1 MQEEQM
7 DSRLRGNDGI
17 GCGSGGTEHG
27 SDGTGRGSD
36 GAEHGNDGTGRG
48 NDGVERGMGKAS
60 PATTIA
66 RVHARE
72 VLDSR
77 GVPTVEVDVTL
88 ADGARGRA
96 IVPSGASTGRH
107 EALEFR
113 DGNPARYQGKGVRH
127 AVRHVNEVLGPAVV
141 GVDATRQHEVDA
153 LLLDTD
159 GTPNL
164 RRLGGNAVLGVSLAA
179 AHAAAA
185 GIGLP
190 LYRYLGGSLARE
202 MPVPMVNILSGG
214 LHARGIVDFQDF
226 LLLPLSAHSFSEALV
241 TVRNVYHAMG
251 EILTSRGAS
260 TLVADEGGL
269 APAKDTSDSAL
280 DDAQTGSAANEFSV
294 KLLVQAI
301 EKAGYRPGEDAA
313 IGLDVAATHF
323 FHDGKYRLSAEN
335 RTLSSAEMVDL
346 LARWVDEYPIIS
358 IEDGLAED
366 DWTGWQELTA
376 RVGERVQLIGDDLF
390 VTSVQRLQQGIETNA
405 ANAVLVKVNQVGT
418 LTAAMATLRLA
429 RTHRYLPVVSA
440 RSGETEDAT
449 IADLAVG
456 ANAGQIKIGSI
467 TRSERLAKYN
477 QLLRIEEELGPHG
490 VYRGREVFRRF
501 LGAL

>member
-1 MQEEQM
+1 MQSEQM
-7 DSRLRGNDGI
+7 DSRFRGNDE
-17 GCGSGGTEHG
+17 TEHG
-27 SDGTGRGSD
+27 PDGTRRGPDGTGRGRVR
-36 GAEHGNDGTGRG
+36 AE
-48 NDGVERGMGKAS
+48 
-60 PATTIA
+60 PATAIA
-66 RVHARE
+66 AVRARE

-113 DGNPARYQGKGVRH
+113 DGNPARYQGKGARH
-127 AVRHVNEVLGPAVV
+127 AARHVNEALGPAVV
-141 GVDATRQHEVDA
+141 GADAARQHTVDA
-153 LLLDTD
+153 LLLATD

-185 GIGLP
+185 SCGLP
-190 LYRYLGGSLARE
+190 LYRYLGGSQARE
-202 MPVPMVNILSGG
+202 LPVPMVNILSGG

-226 LLLPLSAHSFSEALV
+226 LCIPLSAQSFSEALV
-241 TVRNVYHAMG
+241 MVRNVYHAMG
-251 EILTSRGAS
+251 EILTARGAS

-269 APAKDTSDSAL
+269 APAVSPRDTAIGGNE
-280 DDAQTGSAANEFSV
+280 AKTGANESATGANESAV
-294 KLLVQAI
+294 QLLVQAI

-323 FHDGKYRLSAEN
+323 YHEGAYRLRAEG
-335 RTLSSAEMVDL
+335 RALSSDAMVEL
-346 LARWVDEYPIIS
+346 LARWVRDYPIIS

-366 DWTGWQELTA
+366 DWDGWQALTA
-376 RVGERVQLIGDDLF
+376 RAGDRAQLIGDDLF
-390 VTSVQRLQQGIETNA
+390 VTNAARLQEGIARNA

-418 LTAAMATLRLA
+418 LTAAVETLRLA
-429 RTHRYLPVVSA
+429 RAHGYLPVVSA

-456 ANAGQIKIGSI
+456 TGAGQIKIGSI

-477 QLLRIEEELGPHG
+477 QLLRIEEELGPQG
-490 VYRGREVFRRF
+490 VYRGREVFRQF
-501 LGAL
+501 LR

>member
-1 MQEEQM
+1 MRSRQM
-7 DSRLRGNDGI
+7 DPHFRGNDR
-17 GCGSGGTEHG
+17 TKRVN
-27 SDGTGRGSD
+27 DK
-36 GAEHGNDGTGRG
+36 AEP
-48 NDGVERGMGKAS
+48 S
-60 PATTIA
+60 TTIR

-88 ADGARGRA
+88 ASGARGRA
-96 IVPSGASTGRH
+96 VVPSGASTGRH

-113 DGNPARYQGKGVRH
+113 DGDPDRYQGKGVRH
-127 AVRHVNEVLGPAVV
+127 AVRHVNEVLGPVV
-141 GVDATRQHEVDA
+141 LGMDATRQHEVDA

-164 RRLGGNAVLGVSLAA
+164 RRLGGNAVLGVSLAT
-179 AHAAAA
+179 AHAAAESL
-185 GIGLP
+185 GLP

-202 MPVPMVNILSGG
+202 LPVPMVNILSGG

-226 LLLPLSAHSFSEALV
+226 LLIPVGAQSFSDALV
-241 TVRNVYHAMG
+241 MVRNVYYAMG
-251 EILTSRGAS
+251 EILADRGAS

-269 APAKDTSDSAL
+269 APAMETSEPA
-280 DDAQTGSAANEFSV
+280 TAANEAAV
-294 KLLVQAI
+294 RLLVQAI

-313 IGLDVAATHF
+313 IGLDVAASHF
-323 FHDGKYRLSAEN
+323 YSDGLYHLHAEDRKLSTE
-335 RTLSSAEMVDL
+335 EMVSL
-346 LARWVDEYPIIS
+346 LAQWVDDYPIIS

-366 DWTGWQELTA
+366 DWDGWQALTT
-376 RVGERVQLIGDDLF
+376 RLGERVQLIGDDLF
-390 VTSVQRLQQGIETNA
+390 VTNVQRLHEGIERRA

-418 LTAAMATLRLA
+418 LTAAVATLRLA
-429 RTHRYLPVVSA
+429 RAHGYLAVVSA

-456 ANAGQIKIGSI
+456 TNAGQIKIGSI

-477 QLLRIEEELGPHG
+477 QLLRIEEELGAQG
-490 VYRGREVFRRF
+490 VYRGRDVFRRF
-501 LGAL
+501 LGES

>member
-1 MQEEQM
+1 MRSRQM
-7 DSRLRGNDGI
+7 DSRF
-17 GCGSGGTEHG
+17 
-27 SDGTGRGSD
+27 
-36 GAEHGNDGTGRG
+36 HGNDR
-48 NDGVERGMGKAS
+48 NECS
-60 PATTIA
+60 TTIVS
-66 RVHARE
+66 VHARE

-88 ADGARGRA
+88 ASGARGRA

-113 DGNPARYQGKGVRH
+113 DGNPARYQGKGVHH
-127 AVRHVNEVLGPAVV
+127 AVRHVNEVLGPVV
-141 GVDATRQHEVDA
+141 LGVDATRQHEVDA

-164 RRLGGNAVLGVSLAA
+164 RRLGGNAILGVSLAT
-179 AHAAAA
+179 AHAAAESL
-185 GIGLP
+185 GLP

-202 MPVPMVNILSGG
+202 LPVPMVNILSGG

-226 LLLPLSAHSFSEALV
+226 LLIPVGAQSFSDALV
-241 TVRNVYHAMG
+241 MVRNVYHAMG
-251 EILTSRGAS
+251 EILTARGAS

-269 APAKDTSDSAL
+269 APAIATNETA
-280 DDAQTGSAANEFSV
+280 TAANETAV
-294 KLLVQAI
+294 RLLVQAI

-323 FHDGKYRLSAEN
+323 YSDGLYHLHAED
-335 RTLSSAEMVDL
+335 RILSSEEMVSL
-346 LARWVDEYPIIS
+346 LAQWVDDYPIIS

-366 DWTGWQELTA
+366 DWDGWQALTA
-376 RVGERVQLIGDDLF
+376 RLGERVQLIGDDLF
-390 VTSVQRLQQGIETNA
+390 VTNVQRLHEGIERKA

-418 LTAAMATLRLA
+418 LTAAVATLRLA
-429 RTHRYLPVVSA
+429 RAHGYLAVVSA

-456 ANAGQIKIGSI
+456 TNAGQIKIGSI

-477 QLLRIEEELGPHG
+477 QLLRIEEELGAQG

-501 LGAL
+501 LGES

>member
-1 MQEEQM
+1 MGAGKM
-7 DSRLRGNDGI
+7 DFAPRHGASFRGKDG
-17 GCGSGGTEHG
+17 GSHR
-27 SDGTGRGSD
+27 S
-36 GAEHGNDGTGRG
+36 A
-48 NDGVERGMGKAS
+48 
-60 PATTIA
+60 IA

-88 ADGARGRA
+88 ASGARGSA

-141 GVDATRQHEVDA
+141 GVEATRQHEVDA
-153 LLLDTD
+153 VLVDTD

-164 RRLGGNAVLGVSLAA
+164 RRLGGNAVLGVSLAT

-185 GIGLP
+185 EVGLP
-190 LYRYLGGSLARE
+190 LYRYLGGSQARE
-202 MPVPMVNILSGG
+202 LPVPMVNILSGG

-226 LLLPLSAHSFSEALV
+226 LLIPLGAQSFDEALV
-241 TVRNVYHAMG
+241 MVGNVYHAMG
-251 EILTSRGAS
+251 ELLTARGAS

-269 APAKDTSDSAL
+269 TPAMSAVDSASGAAGGGL
-280 DDAQTGSAANEFSV
+280 PANEAAV
-294 KLLVQAI
+294 QLLVQAI
-301 EKAGYRPGEDAA
+301 EKAGYRPGVDAA

-323 FHDGKYRLSAEN
+323 YHGGRYYLRAEN
-335 RTLSSAEMVDL
+335 RILASEQMVEL
-346 LARWVDEYPIIS
+346 LTRWVETYPIIS

-366 DWTGWQELTA
+366 DWAGWQALTA
-376 RVGERVQLIGDDLF
+376 RVGERAQLIGDDLF
-390 VTSVQRLQQGIETNA
+390 VTNEQRLRQGIENNA

-418 LTAAMATLRLA
+418 LTAAMATLGMA
-429 RTHRYLPVVSA
+429 RAHGYLSVVSA

-449 IADLAVG
+449 IADLAMG
-456 ANAGQIKIGSI
+456 ASAGQIKIGSI

-477 QLLRIEEELGPHG
+477 QLLRIEEELGAQG

-501 LGAL
+501 LG

>member
-7 DSRLRGNDGI
+7 DSLFRGNDG
-17 GCGSGGTEHG
+17 T
-27 SDGTGRGSD
+27 
-36 GAEHGNDGTGRG
+36 EHGNDGTGRG
-48 NDGVERGMGKAS
+48 NDGLERGMGNAR
-60 PATTIA
+60 PATTIT
-66 RVHARE
+66 RVRARE

-88 ADGARGRA
+88 AGGARGRA
-96 IVPSGASTGRH
+96 MVPSGASTGRH

-141 GVDATRQHEVDA
+141 GIEATRQHEVDA
-153 LLLDTD
+153 VLVASD

-164 RRLGGNAVLGVSLAA
+164 RRLGGNAVLGVSLAT

-185 GIGLP
+185 GLGLP
-190 LYRYLGGSLARE
+190 LYRYLGGSQARE
-202 MPVPMVNILSGG
+202 LPVPMVNILSGG

-226 LLLPLSAHSFSEALV
+226 LLIPLSAQSFSEALAM
-241 TVRNVYHAMG
+241 VRNVYHAMG
-251 EILTSRGAS
+251 EILSARGAS

-269 APAKDTSDSAL
+269 TPPVGAGKPTSDASGGGL
-280 DDAQTGSAANEFSV
+280 PANEAAV
-294 KLLVQAI
+294 QLLVQAI

-323 FHDGKYRLSAEN
+323 YHGDRYHLQAEE
-335 RTLSSAEMVDL
+335 RILSSAEMVDL

-358 IEDGLAED
+358 IEDGLTED
-366 DWTGWQELTA
+366 DWAGWQALTT
-376 RVGERVQLIGDDLF
+376 RVGGRAQLIGDDLF
-390 VTSVQRLQQGIETNA
+390 VTNVQRLQQGIETNA
-405 ANAVLVKVNQVGT
+405 ANAVLIKVNQVGT

-429 RTHRYLPVVSA
+429 RTHGYLPVVSA

-477 QLLRIEEELGPHG
+477 QLLRIEEELGEQG
-490 VYRGREVFRRF
+490 IYRGREVFRRF

>member
-7 DSRLRGNDGI
+7 DSRE
-17 GCGSGGTEHG
+17 S
-27 SDGTGRGSD
+27 
-36 GAEHGNDGTGRG
+36 GNDGTGRG
-48 NDGVERGMGKAS
+48 NDGTEPGIGKAS

-66 RVHARE
+66 HVHARE

-88 ADGARGRA
+88 AGGARGRA

-141 GVDATRQHEVDA
+141 GVEATRQHEVDSVLVA
-153 LLLDTD
+153 SD

-179 AHAAAA
+179 AHAAAESL
-185 GIGLP
+185 GLP

-202 MPVPMVNILSGG
+202 LPVPMVNILSGG
-214 LHARGIVDFQDF
+214 LHARGVVDFQDF
-226 LLLPLSAHSFSEALV
+226 LLIPIGAHSFSDALV
-241 TVRNVYHAMG
+241 MVRNVYHAMY
-251 EILTSRGAS
+251 ELLTARGAS

-269 APAKDTSDSAL
+269 TPPVGAGEP
-280 DDAQTGSAANEFSV
+280 TGGGLPANEAAV
-294 KLLVQAI
+294 QLLVRAI
-301 EKAGYRPGEDAA
+301 ERAGYRPGEDAA

-323 FHDGKYRLSAEN
+323 YHEGKYHLSAEN
-335 RTLSSAEMVDL
+335 RILSSAEMVDL
-346 LARWVDEYPIIS
+346 LARWVEAYPIIS

-366 DWTGWQELTA
+366 DWSGWQALTT
-376 RVGERVQLIGDDLF
+376 RVGGRAQLIGDDLF
-390 VTSVQRLQQGIETNA
+390 VTNVQRLQQGIETNA

-429 RTHRYLPVVSA
+429 RTHGYLPVVSA

-456 ANAGQIKIGSI
+456 MNAGQIKIGSI

-477 QLLRIEEELGPHG
+477 QLLRIEEELWPHG

-501 LGAL
+501 LGAPLLLPS

>member
-1 MQEEQM
+1 MQPDKM
-7 DSRLRGNDGI
+7 DSRFRGNDGI
-17 GCGSGGTEHG
+17 KCGKG
-27 SDGTGRGSD
+27 S
-36 GAEHGNDGTGRG
+36 AECRT
-48 NDGVERGMGKAS
+48 A
-60 PATTIA
+60 IA

-77 GVPTVEVDVTL
+77 GVPTVEVDITL
-88 ADGARGRA
+88 ASAARGRA

-141 GVDATRQHEVDA
+141 GVDATRQHVVDA
-153 LLLDTD
+153 LLLETD

-164 RRLGGNAVLGVSLAA
+164 RRLGGNAALGVSLAT
-179 AHAAAA
+179 AHAAAT
-185 GIGLP
+185 GLGLP
-190 LYRYLGGSLARE
+190 LYRYLGGSQARE

-226 LLLPLSAHSFSEALV
+226 LLIPLSARNFSEALV

-251 EILTSRGAS
+251 EILTARGAS

-269 APAKDTSDSAL
+269 APALATSGTA
-280 DDAQTGSAANEFSV
+280 TGANEAAV
-294 KLLVQAI
+294 RLLVQAI
-301 EKAGYRPGEDAA
+301 EKAGYRPGEDAV

-323 FHDGKYRLSAEN
+323 YHEGKYHLSAEN
-335 RTLSSAEMVDL
+335 RILSSAEMVEL
-346 LARWVDEYPIIS
+346 LSRWVETYPIIS

-366 DWTGWQELTA
+366 DWDGWQALTA

-390 VTSVQRLQQGIETNA
+390 VTNVQRVQQGIKKGA

-418 LTAAMATLRLA
+418 LTAAIATLRLA
-429 RTHRYLPVVSA
+429 RAHGYVPVVSA

-456 ANAGQIKIGSI
+456 TNAGQIKIGSI

-477 QLLRIEEELGPHG
+477 QLLRIEEDLGAQG

-501 LGAL
+501 LG

>member
-1 MQEEQM
+1 MQSEKM
-7 DSRLRGNDGI
+7 DSRFRGNDGRLRGNDGL
-17 GCGSGGTEHG
+17 
-27 SDGTGRGSD
+27 GR
-36 GAEHGNDGTGRG
+36 N
-48 NDGVERGMGKAS
+48 AS
-60 PATTIA
+60 IA

-77 GVPTVEVDVTL
+77 GVPTVEVDVVL
-88 ADGARGRA
+88 ADGTRGRA

-113 DGNPARYQGKGVRH
+113 DGEAERYQGKGVRH
-127 AVRHVNEVLGPAVV
+127 AVRHVNEVLGPVV
-141 GVDATRQHEVDA
+141 CGTDSTRQFDVDER
-153 LLLDTD
+153 LLDTD

-185 GIGLP
+185 GLGIP
-190 LYRYLGGSLARE
+190 LYRYLGGSQARE
-202 MPVPMVNILSGG
+202 LPVPMVNILSGG

-226 LLLPLSAHSFSEALV
+226 LLIPLSAGSVGAALEM
-241 TVRNVYHAMG
+241 VRNVYHAMA
-251 EILTSRGAS
+251 EILTAAGAS

-269 APAKDTSDSAL
+269 APAAGA
-280 DDAQTGSAANEFSV
+280 DAVTPPGRRTNVPANEAAV
-294 KLLVQAI
+294 RLLVQAI
-301 EKAGYRPGEDAA
+301 EQAGYRPGEDAA

-323 FHDGKYRLSAEN
+323 YRDGQYNFSAEH
-335 RTLSSAEMVDL
+335 RTLSSADMVDL
-346 LARWVDEYPIIS
+346 LARWVADYPILS

-366 DWTGWQELTA
+366 DWDGWQALTA
-376 RVGERVQLIGDDLF
+376 RVGDRVQLIGDDLF
-390 VTSVQRLQQGIETNA
+390 VTNVERLRQGIDCGA

-418 LTAAMATLRLA
+418 LSAAMATLRLA
-429 RTHRYLPVVSA
+429 RAHRYLPVVSA

-456 ANAGQIKIGSI
+456 MSAGQIKIGSI

-477 QLLRIEEELGPHG
+477 QLLRIEEELGAQG

-501 LGAL
+501 LGSR

>member
-1 MQEEQM
+1 MRSEQM
-7 DSRLRGNDGI
+7 DSRFHGNDRTKRGND
-17 GCGSGGTEHG
+17 
-27 SDGTGRGSD
+27 
-36 GAEHGNDGTGRG
+36 
-48 NDGVERGMGKAS
+48 KAKPS
-60 PATTIA
+60 TTIR

-88 ADGARGRA
+88 ASGARGRA

-127 AVRHVNEVLGPAVV
+127 AVRHVNEVLGPAVL
-141 GVDATRQHEVDA
+141 GMDATRQHEVDA

-164 RRLGGNAVLGVSLAA
+164 RRLGGNAVLGVSLAT

-185 GIGLP
+185 GLGLP

-202 MPVPMVNILSGG
+202 LPVPMVNILSGG

-226 LLLPLSAHSFSEALV
+226 LLIPVGAQSFSDALV
-241 TVRNVYHAMG
+241 MVRNVYHTMG
-251 EILTSRGAS
+251 EILTDRGAS

-269 APAKDTSDSAL
+269 APAIATSETA
-280 DDAQTGSAANEFSV
+280 TAANEAAV
-294 KLLVQAI
+294 RLLVQAI
-301 EKAGYRPGEDAA
+301 ERAGYRPGEDAA

-323 FHDGKYRLSAEN
+323 YSDGLYHLHAED
-335 RTLSSAEMVDL
+335 RILSSEEMVSL
-346 LARWVDEYPIIS
+346 LAQWVDDYPIIS

-366 DWTGWQELTA
+366 DWDGWQALTA
-376 RVGERVQLIGDDLF
+376 RLGERVQLIGDDLF
-390 VTSVQRLQQGIETNA
+390 VTNVQRLREGIERRA

-418 LTAAMATLRLA
+418 LTAAIATLRLA
-429 RTHRYLPVVSA
+429 CAHGYLPVVSA

-477 QLLRIEEELGPHG
+477 QLLRIEEELGSQG

-501 LGAL
+501 LGAP

>member
-1 MQEEQM
+1 MQAEKM
-7 DSRLRGNDGI
+7 DSRLGGNDGAE
-17 GCGSGGTEHG
+17 CGKYEGMSGTCRSVRH
-27 SDGTGRGSD
+27 
-36 GAEHGNDGTGRG
+36 
-48 NDGVERGMGKAS
+48 
-60 PATTIA
+60 TTIA

-88 ADGARGRA
+88 AGGARGRA

-127 AVRHVNEVLGPAVV
+127 AVRHVNEVLGPAVA
-141 GVDATRQHEVDA
+141 GVDATQQHVVDA
-153 LLLDTD
+153 LLLETD

-164 RRLGGNAVLGVSLAA
+164 RRLGGNAVLGVSLAT

-185 GIGLP
+185 NLGFP
-190 LYRYLGGSLARE
+190 LYRYLGGSQARE
-202 MPVPMVNILSGG
+202 LPVPMVNILSGG

-226 LLLPLSAHSFSEALV
+226 LLIPIGARSFSEALV
-241 TVRNVYHAMG
+241 MVRNVYHAMG
-251 EILTSRGAS
+251 ELLTARGAS

-269 APAKDTSDSAL
+269 APATNTNGPT
-280 DDAQTGSAANEFSV
+280 TGANEAAV
-294 KLLVQAI
+294 RLLLQAI
-301 EKAGYRPGEDAA
+301 EQAGYRPGADAA

-323 FHDGKYRLSAEN
+323 YHGGKYRLSAED
-335 RTLSSAEMVDL
+335 RSLSSAEMVAL
-346 LARWVDEYPIIS
+346 LAQWVDDYPIIS

-366 DWTGWQELTA
+366 DWEGWQALTA
-376 RVGERVQLIGDDLF
+376 RLGDRAQLIGDDLF
-390 VTSVQRLQQGIETNA
+390 VTNVQRLQAGIERRA

-418 LTAAMATLRLA
+418 LTAAMATLKLA
-429 RTHRYLPVVSA
+429 RAHEYVPVVSA

-456 ANAGQIKIGSI
+456 VNAGQIKIGSI

-477 QLLRIEEELGPHG
+477 QLLRIEEELGAQG
-490 VYRGREVFRRF
+490 VYRGREVFQRYLDAR
-501 LGAL
+501 

>member
-1 MQEEQM
+1 MQSKQM
-7 DSRLRGNDGI
+7 DSRESGNDRTK
-17 GCGSGGTEHG
+17 C
-27 SDGTGRGSD
+27 
-36 GAEHGNDGTGRG
+36 GND
-48 NDGVERGMGKAS
+48 KAKPS
-60 PATTIA
+60 ATIR

-88 ADGARGRA
+88 ASGARGRA

-141 GVDATRQHEVDA
+141 GVEATRQHEVDA

-164 RRLGGNAVLGVSLAA
+164 RRLGGNAILGASLAT

-185 GIGLP
+185 GLGLP

-202 MPVPMVNILSGG
+202 LPVPMVNILSGG

-226 LLLPLSAHSFSEALV
+226 LLIPVGAQSFSDALV
-241 TVRNVYHAMG
+241 MVRNVYHAMG
-251 EILTSRGAS
+251 EILTARGAS

-269 APAKDTSDSAL
+269 APAIATSETA
-280 DDAQTGSAANEFSV
+280 TAANEGAV
-294 KLLVQAI
+294 RLLVQGI
-301 EKAGYRPGEDAA
+301 EKAGYRPGEDAS

-323 FHDGKYRLSAEN
+323 YSDGLYHLHAED
-335 RTLSSAEMVDL
+335 RILSSEEMVSL
-346 LARWVDEYPIIS
+346 LAQWVDDYPIIS

-366 DWTGWQELTA
+366 DWDGWQALTA
-376 RVGERVQLIGDDLF
+376 SLGERVQLIGDDLF
-390 VTSVQRLQQGIETNA
+390 VTNVQRLQEGIERRA

-418 LTAAMATLRLA
+418 LTAAVASLRLA
-429 RTHRYLPVVSA
+429 RAHGYLAVVSA

-456 ANAGQIKIGSI
+456 TNAGQIKIGSI

-477 QLLRIEEELGPHG
+477 QLLRIEEELGAQG

-501 LGAL
+501 LGAP

>member
-1 MQEEQM
+1 MQAKQM
-7 DSRLRGNDGI
+7 DFRF
-17 GCGSGGTEHG
+17 
-27 SDGTGRGSD
+27 
-36 GAEHGNDGTGRG
+36 HGNDGGRQPSAI
-48 NDGVERGMGKAS
+48 E
-60 PATTIA
+60 

-77 GVPTVEVDVTL
+77 GTPTVEVDITL
-88 ADGARGRA
+88 GSGARGRA

-113 DGNPARYQGKGVRH
+113 DNDHARYQGKGVRH
-127 AVRHVNEVLGPAVV
+127 AVRHVNEVLGPAVC
-141 GVDATRQHEVDA
+141 GADALRQHDVDTI
-153 LLLDTD
+153 LVDTD

-164 RRLGGNAVLGVSLAA
+164 TRLGGNAVLGVSLAT

-185 GIGLP
+185 HCDVP
-190 LYRYLGGSLARE
+190 LYRYLGGSQARE

-226 LLLPLSAHSFSEALV
+226 LLIPIGAESYSEALV
-241 TVRNVYHAMG
+241 MVRNVYHTMSD
-251 EILTSRGAS
+251 ILAAQGAS

-269 APAKDTSDSAL
+269 APAIAGGAKASSAN
-280 DDAQTGSAANEFSV
+280 TNVFGANENESGANENAV
-294 KLLVQAI
+294 QLLLQAI

-313 IGLDVAATHF
+313 IGLDVASTHF
-323 FHDGKYRLSAEN
+323 YDEGQYHLPAEG
-335 RTLSSAEMVDL
+335 RALSSDEMVDL
-346 LARWVDEYPIIS
+346 LAAWVAKYPIIS

-366 DWTGWQELTA
+366 DWEGWQALTA
-376 RVGERVQLIGDDLF
+376 RVGARVQLIGDDLF
-390 VTSVQRLQQGIETNA
+390 VTNVHRLRQGIAQEA

-429 RTHRYLPVVSA
+429 QANGYLPVVSA

-449 IADLAVG
+449 IADLAV
-456 ANAGQIKIGSI
+456 ATSAGQIKIGSI

-477 QLLRIEEELGPHG
+477 QLLRIEEELGAHA
-490 VYRGREVFRRF
+490 VYRGREVFSKF
-501 LGAL
+501 LELA

>member
-1 MQEEQM
+1 MQSEQM
-7 DSRLRGNDGI
+7 DSRFRGNDRTKHAI
-17 GCGSGGTEHG
+17 
-27 SDGTGRGSD
+27 DR
-36 GAEHGNDGTGRG
+36 AELSIDRA
-48 NDGVERGMGKAS
+48 ELS
-60 PATTIA
+60 TTTR

-88 ADGARGRA
+88 ASGARGRA

-113 DGNPARYQGKGVRH
+113 DGNPSRYQGKGVRH
-127 AVRHVNEVLGPAVV
+127 AVRHVNEVLGPAVL
-141 GVDATRQHEVDA
+141 GMDATRQHEVDA

-164 RRLGGNAVLGVSLAA
+164 RRLGGNAVLGVSLAT
-179 AHAAAA
+179 AHAAAESL
-185 GIGLP
+185 GLP

-202 MPVPMVNILSGG
+202 LPVPMVNILSGG

-226 LLLPLSAHSFSEALV
+226 LLIPVGAQSFSDALV
-241 TVRNVYHAMG
+241 MVRNVYYAMG
-251 EILTSRGAS
+251 EILTDRGAS
-260 TLVADEGGL
+260 TLVADEGGYGP
-269 APAKDTSDSAL
+269 AVDASEGAAGAKDAVL
-280 DDAQTGSAANEFSV
+280 AANEAAV
-294 KLLVQAI
+294 QLLVQAV

-323 FHDGKYRLSAEN
+323 YREGKYHLGAEN
-335 RTLSSAEMVDL
+335 RTLSSEEMVSL
-346 LARWVDEYPIIS
+346 LAQWVDDYPIIS

-366 DWTGWQELTA
+366 DWDGWQALTA
-376 RVGERVQLIGDDLF
+376 RLGERVQLIGDDLF
-390 VTSVQRLQQGIETNA
+390 VTNVQRLREGIERRA

-418 LTAAMATLRLA
+418 LTAAIATLRLA
-429 RTHRYLPVVSA
+429 CAHGYLPVVSA

-456 ANAGQIKIGSI
+456 TNAGQIKIGSI

-477 QLLRIEEELGPHG
+477 QLLRIEEELGAQG

-501 LGAL
+501 LGAP

>member
-1 MQEEQM
+1 M
-7 DSRLRGNDGI
+7 R
-17 GCGSGGTEHG
+17 
-27 SDGTGRGSD
+27 
-36 GAEHGNDGTGRG
+36 
-48 NDGVERGMGKAS
+48 
-60 PATTIA
+60 
-66 RVHARE
+66 ARE

-113 DGNPARYQGKGVRH
+113 DGNPARYQGKGARH
-127 AVRHVNEVLGPAVV
+127 AARHVNEVLGPAVA
-141 GVDATRQHEVDA
+141 GADAARQHTVDA
-153 LLLDTD
+153 LLLATD

-185 GIGLP
+185 SFGLP
-190 LYRYLGGSLARE
+190 LYRYLGGSQARE
-202 MPVPMVNILSGG
+202 LPVPMVNILSGG
-214 LHARGIVDFQDF
+214 LHASGIVDFQDF
-226 LLLPLSAHSFSEALV
+226 LCIPLSAQSYSEALV
-241 TVRNVYHAMG
+241 MVRNVYHAMG
-251 EILTSRGAS
+251 EILTARGAS

-269 APAKDTSDSAL
+269 APAVDPREAAIGRNDSA
-280 DDAQTGSAANEFSV
+280 TGANESAV
-294 KLLVQAI
+294 QLLVQAI

-323 FHDGKYRLSAEN
+323 YHEGAYRLRAEG
-335 RTLSSAEMVDL
+335 RALSSHEMVEL
-346 LARWVDEYPIIS
+346 LARWVRAYPIVS

-366 DWTGWQELTA
+366 DWDGWRALTA
-376 RVGERVQLIGDDLF
+376 RAGDRAQLIGDDLF
-390 VTSVQRLQQGIETNA
+390 VTNAARLQEGIARNA

-418 LTAAMATLRLA
+418 LTAAIETLRLA
-429 RTHRYLPVVSA
+429 RAHGYLPVVSA

-456 ANAGQIKIGSI
+456 TGAGQIKIGSI

-477 QLLRIEEELGPHG
+477 QLLRIEEELGPQG
-490 VYRGREVFRRF
+490 VYRGREVFRQF
-501 LGAL
+501 LR

>member
-1 MQEEQM
+1 MQPDKM
-7 DSRLRGNDGI
+7 DSAPRHGASFCGNDGI
-17 GCGSGGTEHG
+17 KCGK
-27 SDGTGRGSD
+27 D
-36 GAEHGNDGTGRG
+36 GAGDRT
-48 NDGVERGMGKAS
+48 A
-60 PATTIA
+60 IA

-77 GVPTVEVDVTL
+77 GVPTVEVDVHL
-88 ADGARGRA
+88 SSGARGRA

-141 GVDATRQHEVDA
+141 GVDAVSQHVVDA
-153 LLLDTD
+153 LLLETD

-164 RRLGGNAVLGVSLAA
+164 RRLGGNAVLGISLAT

-185 GIGLP
+185 SLGLP
-190 LYRYLGGSLARE
+190 LYRYLCGSQARE
-202 MPVPMVNILSGG
+202 LPVPMVNILSGG

-226 LLLPLSAHSFSEALV
+226 LLIPTGARSFSEALV
-241 TVRNVYHAMG
+241 MVRSVYHAMG
-251 EILTSRGAS
+251 EILTASGAS

-269 APAKDTSDSAL
+269 APAANAHGPK
-280 DDAQTGSAANEFSV
+280 TGANEAAV
-294 KLLVQAI
+294 RLLVQAI
-301 EKAGYRPGEDAA
+301 ERAGYRPGDDAA

-323 FHDGKYRLSAEN
+323 YHEGRYHLSAED
-335 RTLSSAEMVDL
+335 RSLSGAEMVEL
-346 LARWVDEYPIIS
+346 LAQWVDDYPIIS

-366 DWTGWQELTA
+366 DWEGWQALTA
-376 RVGERVQLIGDDLF
+376 RLGERAQLIGDDLF
-390 VTSVQRLQQGIETNA
+390 VTNVLRLQQGIERGA

-429 RTHRYLPVVSA
+429 RAHGYLPVVSA

-449 IADLAVG
+449 IADLAV
-456 ANAGQIKIGSI
+456 ATNAGQIKIGSI

-477 QLLRIEEELGPHG
+477 QLLRIEEELGEHG
-490 VYRGREVFRRF
+490 VYRGRKVFRRF
-501 LGAL
+501 LR

>member
-1 MQEEQM
+1 MA
-7 DSRLRGNDGI
+7 DVAGDRTAIVG
-17 GCGSGGTEHG
+17 
-27 SDGTGRGSD
+27 
-36 GAEHGNDGTGRG
+36 
-48 NDGVERGMGKAS
+48 
-60 PATTIA
+60 
-66 RVHARE
+66 VHARE

-77 GVPTVEVDVTL
+77 GVPTVEVDVAL
-88 ADGARGRA
+88 AGGARGRA

-127 AVRHVNEVLGPAVV
+127 AVRHVNEVLAPAVC
-141 GVDATRQHEVDA
+141 GVAAARQHEVDA
-153 LLLDTD
+153 LLVAAD

-185 GIGLP
+185 ALGLP

-214 LHARGIVDFQDF
+214 LHARNIVDFQDF
-226 LLLPLSAHSFSEALV
+226 LLVPLSPRRFSEALEM
-241 TVRNVYHAMG
+241 VRNVYHAMG
-251 EILTSRGAS
+251 EILAARGAS

-269 APAKDTSDSAL
+269 TPAAPADGGAL
-280 DDAQTGSAANEFSV
+280 SGERAAPGANEAALQ
-294 KLLVQAI
+294 LLLQAI
-301 EKAGYRPGEDAA
+301 ETAGYRPGADAA
-313 IGLDVAATHF
+313 IGLDAAATHF
-323 FHDGKYRLSAEN
+323 YHDGCYHLRAEN
-335 RTLSSAEMVDL
+335 RVLTSAEMVAEL
-346 LARWVDEYPIIS
+346 VRWVDAYPVIS

-366 DWTGWQELTA
+366 DWDGWEALTA
-376 RVGERVQLIGDDLF
+376 RVGAKAQLIGDDLF
-390 VTSVQRLQQGIETNA
+390 VTNAQRLQTGIARNA

-418 LTAAMATLRLA
+418 LTAAMQTLRLA
-429 RTHRYLPVVSA
+429 QAYGFLTVVSA

-456 ANAGQIKIGSI
+456 TNAGQIKIGSI

-477 QLLRIEEELGPHG
+477 QLLRIEEELGDTG
-490 VYRGREVFRRF
+490 VYRGREVFGRF
-501 LGAL
+501 LG